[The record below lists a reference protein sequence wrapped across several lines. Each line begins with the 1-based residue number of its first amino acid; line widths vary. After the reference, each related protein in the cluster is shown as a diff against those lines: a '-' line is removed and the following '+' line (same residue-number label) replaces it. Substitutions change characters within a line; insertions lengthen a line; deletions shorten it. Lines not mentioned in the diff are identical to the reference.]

1 MTSSDEINL
10 IAHQLFHRISLAKQ
24 NINALLNYYEDD
36 KDYNIENKPNKNSF
50 IDPNTVNYIHHYTNY
65 IKMIK
70 FEYKGIVF
78 SVNIYAKNYE
88 NFSNYIYLIKLV
100 IICCLHDKNGF
111 NEKIS
116 LKIDLYLSELKKKL
130 PEVPGA
136 YVKKEHAKTGYSI
149 FNDNI
154 YICIY
159 RREEWLK
166 ALIQELFFAFTI
178 DLEGDKIS
186 YKNILSNNF
195 CIDDDFL
202 ITNSLIEF
210 CARFFNAAIFLYFEK
225 GFKEIQPFQTEFK
238 KMIVKEKQFS
248 VSQSNKILKHFG
260 LTYRD
265 LTQNKGE
272 THARN
277 KFKDKGDLFCYFIVT
292 SLLFIHHSRILQWI
306 NLEQNNFFNIKKKE
320 RELVIFVHYIAH
332 CSKDSTTYKMFE
344 KNEQKTEDSLGKT
357 ENKNIKCCYHR
368 I

>member
-1 MTSSDEINL
+1 MASTDQFNL
-10 IAHQLFHRISLAKQ
+10 IAHQLFNRISFAQK
-24 NINALLNYYEDD
+24 NIDTLLNYYEND
-36 KDYNIENKPNKNSF
+36 KDYNIENKPSKNSF
-50 IDPNTVNYIHHYTNY
+50 IDPVTVNYIHQYTNY
-65 IKMIK
+65 IKIIK
-70 FEYKGIVF
+70 FKYKGIVF
-78 SVNIYAKNYE
+78 SVSIYTKNYE

-100 IICCLHDKNGF
+100 IICCLHDKDGF
-111 NEKIS
+111 KEKIS
-116 LKIDLYLSELKKKL
+116 LNIDLYLSDVKKKL
-130 PEVPGA
+130 PEVPEA
-136 YVKKEHAKTGYSI
+136 YVKKEHTKTGYSI

-166 ALIQELFFAFTI
+166 VLIQELFFAFTI

-202 ITNSLIEF
+202 ITNSIIEF
-210 CARFFNAAIFLYFEK
+210 CARFFNAAIFLYYEK
-225 GFKEIQPFQTEFK
+225 RFKEIQLFQTEFK
-238 KMIVKEKQFS
+238 KMIIKERQFS
-248 VSQSNKILKHFG
+248 VLQSNKILKHFG
-260 LTYRD
+260 LKYSD
-265 LTQNKGE
+265 LTQNKVE

-292 SLLFIHHSRILQWI
+292 SLLFIHHNRILQWI

-332 CSKDSTTYKMFE
+332 CSKDSITYKMFE
-344 KNEQKTEDSLGKT
+344 KNEQRAQQETDKIKT
-357 ENKNIKCCYHR
+357 KNIKYCYHR